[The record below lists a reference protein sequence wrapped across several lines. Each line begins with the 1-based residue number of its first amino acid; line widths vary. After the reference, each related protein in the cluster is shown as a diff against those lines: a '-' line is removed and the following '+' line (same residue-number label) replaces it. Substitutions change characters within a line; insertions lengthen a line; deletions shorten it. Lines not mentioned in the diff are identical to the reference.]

1 MTLHVHGWVEILSS
15 TYESDYVDE
24 REAVA
29 RIEDEL
35 RRGPLL
41 GVRVDAENGAYMLA
55 VSLVQ
60 NREVGVKEQ
69 LSQLLAFVA
78 AVAPGSYGVVTP
90 ARQRCGRRVHRL
102 RGPAWAGDR
111 RAGSV
116 LLARCSADRRPLTEV
131 AATLRAHSGRKVN
144 G

>member
-60 NREVGVKEQ
+60 NRELGVKEQ

-78 AVAPGSYGVVTP
+78 AVAPGSYGVVHLRDSDVDDGFTVYVVRRGRVTVEPDPFFSP
-90 ARQRCGRRVHRL
+90 AV
-102 RGPAWAGDR
+102 
-111 RAGSV
+111 
-116 LLARCSADRRPLTEV
+116 PLIEDP
-131 AATLRAHSGRKVN
+131 
-144 G
+144 